1 MLWRLD
7 RLNMIDSLQYFFII
21 WVFECF
27 WVFRFTSVIFQRTLS
42 FYHKFVQKYPLLYS
56 HDVTHTLQFQCFKSI
71 TLNRYTQRNTN
82 VLTCCLHEARIYSA
96 FHDTKR
102 QHTGRLQPY
111 WLFVE
116 NVNSCAL
123 RNRCGFKHNTHK
135 CGRCVGFQG
144 LLLLVAK
151 KTYRGYIQS
160 WSCESSA
167 NYRLRRYYS
176 DCTQMWLRGTCDVA
190 IKMDGGWELWNVILP
205 THRQIRGK
213 RG

>member
-151 KTYRGYIQS
+151 KNVSRLYPIVVLWIVS
-160 WSCESSA
+160 KLSSA
-167 NYRLRRYYS
+167 SLILWMHTDVIAWYVWRSYKIGMEAGNYETWYYPRI
-176 DCTQMWLRGTCDVA
+176 D
-190 IKMDGGWELWNVILP
+190 K
-205 THRQIRGK
+205 
-213 RG
+213 